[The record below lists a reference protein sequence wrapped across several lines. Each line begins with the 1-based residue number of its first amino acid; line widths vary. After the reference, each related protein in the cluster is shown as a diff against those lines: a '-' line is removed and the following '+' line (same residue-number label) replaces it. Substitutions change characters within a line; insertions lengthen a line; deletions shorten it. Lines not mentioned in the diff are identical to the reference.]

1 MLGCRNDTVT
11 VIKFPRSFIESYLNR
26 MNTSIDDNGNIRHY
40 HIVLFKNPEGKMTML
55 LSKPDLA
62 EIDVSEYIVGEIS

>member
-1 MLGCRNDTVT
+1 
-11 VIKFPRSFIESYLNR
+11 